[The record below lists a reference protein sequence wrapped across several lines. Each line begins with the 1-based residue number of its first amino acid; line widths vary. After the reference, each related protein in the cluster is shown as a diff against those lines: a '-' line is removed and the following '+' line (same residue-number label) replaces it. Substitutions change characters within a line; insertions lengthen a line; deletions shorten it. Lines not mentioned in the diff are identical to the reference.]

1 MTAAFRLP
9 AAASWLL
16 PSGEIV
22 ESPFQPEGA
31 VPSPI
36 ARAELEALHD
46 YACRETT
53 SAGLK
58 YLTYPALHGRY
69 RNAGCDTCEGW
80 DRRRAV
86 ERCAEQWRMLQA
98 MGGAW

>member
-1 MTAAFRLP
+1 MIAILRLP

-31 VPSPI
+31 APSPI
-36 ARAELEALHD
+36 TRADLEVLHD
-46 YACRETT
+46 YACRPTT
-53 SAGLK
+53 DVGLK
-58 YLTYPALHGRY
+58 YETYAALHGLSCR
-69 RNAGCDTCEGW
+69 ASFVPVEPW
-80 DRRRAV
+80 SRRRAV

-98 MGGAW
+98 MGGVR